1 MGVSG
6 ACIKGI
12 TLYTLISLLFL
23 LKPPLCA
30 WSLFKSDCSQ
40 SAPQRAELDKVCEQW
55 NVFERRQPVTMDL
68 LCVYPK
74 VTPVLSRYVYYCW
87 SRLESI
93 WVVGFGL
100 SDPCQEQYFFLLWHV
115 SSAGIA
121 SLLHLALA
129 PRPEQLRDTDRK
141 KTKGMSEW

>member
-1 MGVSG
+1 MQDLMGLSG
-6 ACIKGI
+6 AFLKGI
-12 TLYTLISLLFL
+12 TLYIDAISLLFL

-30 WSLFKSDCSQ
+30 WSLFKSDSSPS
-40 SAPQRAELDKVCEQW
+40 SAPQCAELDKVCEQW
-55 NVFERRQPVTMDL
+55 NAFERRQPVTMDL
-68 LCVYPK
+68 LCVYPE

-100 SDPCQEQYFFLLWHV
+100 SHPCQEQYFFLLWHV

-129 PRPEQLRDTDRK
+129 LRPEQLRDTDRK
-141 KTKGMSEW
+141 KN